1 MYRLVVIDDEY
12 IVVQGIKA
20 LISRLKL
27 DYEVVGAAYD
37 GIQGLE
43 VIRSEKP
50 DVVITDIRIPGL
62 DGLSVIEAAKE
73 ECPDT
78 YFIVISGY
86 SEFVYAQR
94 ALTLGVKDYIDKP
107 VTADKLKNA
116 LEVVDKII
124 AGETLDRR
132 DIELLIEKIVVNED
146 GMPEITLKYGLS
158 NLISYSP
165 ADEMNRR
172 ENTII
177 AIVMK
182 LIAEDERG
190 FTSAKYLSEH
200 ITDLGF
206 KKTKQ
211 SILPYIELMK
221 GLGILETTDNPLK
234 PYNIVKSK
242 EEITQ
247 LTKDYL
253 PDVSAE
259 TTAKQLSDDYLHGIS
274 DDRRY
279 AGNGI

>member
-1 MYRLVVIDDEY
+1 M
-12 IVVQGIKA
+12 
-20 LISRLKL
+20 
-27 DYEVVGAAYD
+27 
-37 GIQGLE
+37 
-43 VIRSEKP
+43 
-50 DVVITDIRIPGL
+50 
-62 DGLSVIEAAKE
+62 
-73 ECPDT
+73 
-78 YFIVISGY
+78 
-86 SEFVYAQR
+86 
-94 ALTLGVKDYIDKP
+94 
-107 VTADKLKNA
+107 
-116 LEVVDKII
+116 VDKII
-124 AGETLDRR
+124 AGGNLDRR
-132 DIELLIEKIVVNED
+132 DIELLIEKIVVDED

-172 ENTII
+172 ENTMI

-190 FTSAKYLSEH
+190 FSSAKYLSEH
-200 ITDLGF
+200 ITNLGF

-221 GLGILETTDNPLK
+221 ELGILEATDNPLK

-259 TTAKQLSDDYLHGIS
+259 TTAKQLADDYLHGIS
-274 DDRRY
+274 DDRWH
-279 AGNGI
+279 AGNGF